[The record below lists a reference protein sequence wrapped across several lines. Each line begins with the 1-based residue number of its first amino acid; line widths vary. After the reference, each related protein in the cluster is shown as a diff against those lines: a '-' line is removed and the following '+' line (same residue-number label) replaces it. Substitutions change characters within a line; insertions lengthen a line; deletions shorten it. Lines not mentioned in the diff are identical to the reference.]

1 MTTPDPQLDRVA
13 DLSREF
19 VQKAGAIA
27 LQTND
32 DIGGGSFDLAKWA
45 KSMLDLFD
53 LALTN
58 SAAIGP
64 DTCMPCIPIP
74 GLPSKEDDAEHSDY
88 IEVNPDP
95 QNPRIIT
102 AVPGSFTHDGDPNFV
117 IPYFAI
123 SFEPAVL
130 KPLATQ
136 FQICVTWDGLRNG
149 TYHGKVRL
157 VPESGTGTVT
167 EEPVIID
174 L

>member
-1 MTTPDPQLDRVA
+1 MTTPDPQLDRAA

-19 VQKAGAIA
+19 VDKAGAIA

-32 DIGGGSFDLAKWA
+32 DIGSGTFDLAKWA

-53 LALTN
+53 LGLAN
-58 SAAIGP
+58 SAELGP
-64 DTCMPCIPIP
+64 DTCVPCLP
-74 GLPSKEDDAEHSDY
+74 GLPTEDDAEHSDY
-88 IEVNPDP
+88 LKVNPDA

-117 IPYFAI
+117 IPFGAI
-123 SFEPAVL
+123 SFDPAVL

-136 FQICVTWDGLRNG
+136 FRVCVTWDGLRSG
-149 TYHGKVRL
+149 TYYGRVRF
-157 VPESGTGTVT
+157 VPESGAGAVT